1 MRESQPPRS
10 ITELPPEPGL
20 DALRLR
26 ELVDEYRV
34 ALRVAGRS
42 PRTIRWYGDHLAEF
56 IRFLERSGD
65 RATLAELRP
74 PVVRRWLVEI
84 SARHDPPLAP
94 SSVAGR
100 VRTLHA
106 FGSWLERE
114 FDLPNNP
121 LRGVPVPRVPEQ
133 LVRSLREP
141 DIRALLA
148 AIDAGSEQPDRD
160 RALVLLLLD
169 TGIRLS
175 EAAGLSVHD
184 IDLLEGRCR
193 VMGKGAKE
201 RVVPVGRKAR
211 RAIRQ
216 MLARR
221 GNAVA
226 SAPLFTGADG
236 RPLAPHGLQQVIRRL
251 SARATFRSIAHR
263 TPCGTRLPARSCRT
277 AAMCSACSGSSAT
290 AHRRCRSPAATSIS
304 SMTTCGRST
313 ARRRQ

>member
-1 MRESQPPRS
+1 MLLHELDLAFFEDRYAVAGPAGQRVLEAMARHSGAFGALELRHALPDSANVDSVICRLVKRGLIYRPSRGLYDFALPLFRAYLQRRANLTELARGARNVSRSPRS
-10 ITELPPEPGL
+10 LAEVPPESGL
-20 DALRLR
+20 EAMRLS

-56 IRFLERSGD
+56 LRFLERSGD
-65 RATLAELRP
+65 RATFAELRP
-74 PVVRRWLVEI
+74 PVVRRWLLEI
-84 SARHDPPLAP
+84 GARHDPPLAP

-148 AIDAGSEQPDRD
+148 AMDA
-160 RALVLLLLD
+160 
-169 TGIRLS
+169 
-175 EAAGLSVHD
+175 
-184 IDLLEGRCR
+184 RCR

-236 RPLAPHGLQQVIRRL
+236 RPLAPHGLQQIGRASRRE
-251 SARATFRSIAHR
+251 RV
-263 TPCGTRLPARSCRT
+263 
-277 AAMCSACSGSSAT
+277 
-290 AHRRCRSPAATSIS
+290 
-304 SMTTCGRST
+304 
-313 ARRRQ
+313 